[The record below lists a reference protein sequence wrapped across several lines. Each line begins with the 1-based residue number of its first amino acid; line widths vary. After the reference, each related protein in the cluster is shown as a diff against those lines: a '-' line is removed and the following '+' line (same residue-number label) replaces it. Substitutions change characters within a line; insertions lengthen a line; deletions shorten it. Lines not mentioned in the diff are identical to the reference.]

1 LFQKHGGDKEEA
13 MFYSEDLI
21 EEVRSRNDIVDVINS
36 YVSLKKKG
44 NTYTACC
51 PFHNEKTPS
60 FHVSRDKQL
69 YHCFGCGAAGTV
81 YTFLQQYENYT
92 FPEAV
97 EFLADRAGVVLPK
110 REMTERERM
119 EADYNSALREINK
132 MAAGYF
138 YYALRMKD
146 GEPARNYLTERGL
159 SEDTIR
165 NFGLGYSRMYRDDL
179 YKYLKQKGY
188 SDELLKDSGLVRFDE
203 KHGAGDV
210 FWNRVMFPIM
220 DLNGK
225 VIGFGGRV
233 MGDGLP
239 KYVNS
244 QETKIYEKRRHLYGF
259 HLARRSKREGY
270 ILCEGYMDVISM
282 HQAGFDNA
290 TASLGTAFTIQQAM
304 LLKRYTDKVYL
315 AYDSDGAGVNAAQK
329 AIPILREVGISARVI
344 NMQPYKDPDEFMK
357 NLGAEEF
364 EKRIAQAESSLMFQ
378 VRIAAGNYN
387 QQDPEGRTQFQ
398 QEVVKLVSVLKDPLE
413 RDNYIEAIANQYFI
427 DKKKLTDSVNRYGK
441 YQMERKQYQ
450 EAVQEETPQDTRK
463 RERLEERKQQ
473 PQRLLLTWLVNYP
486 AQLFPQLREKI
497 TPEDFVDEPYHRL
510 AEQLFEQYET
520 TGAVNPALLIN
531 QYEDMEEQM
540 RVASVLQTTLQIEP
554 SPEDNSLIIT
564 EIVQKVKEESIK
576 NQLAHLQDYS
586 KLQDLISQRGQIPNW
601 NISLECG

>member
-1 LFQKHGGDKEEA
+1 

-531 QYEDMEEQM
+531 QYDDMEEQM

>member
-1 LFQKHGGDKEEA
+1 

-364 EKRIAQAESSLMFQ
+364 EKRIVQAESSLMFQ

-531 QYEDMEEQM
+531 QYDDMEEQM

>member
-1 LFQKHGGDKEEA
+1 

-165 NFGLGYSRMYRDDL
+165 DFGLGYSRMYRDDL

>member
-1 LFQKHGGDKEEA
+1 

-203 KHGAGDV
+203 KHGASDV

-244 QETKIYEKRRHLYGF
+244 QETRIYEKRRHLYGF

-364 EKRIAQAESSLMFQ
+364 EKRIVQAESSLMFQ
-378 VRIAAGNYN
+378 VRIAARNYN

-450 EAVQEETPQDTRK
+450 EAVQEETPQDTRR

>member
-1 LFQKHGGDKEEA
+1 

-450 EAVQEETPQDTRK
+450 EAVQEETPQDTRR

>member
-1 LFQKHGGDKEEA
+1 

-450 EAVQEETPQDTRK
+450 EAVQEETPQDTRR

-531 QYEDMEEQM
+531 QYEDREEQM

>member
-1 LFQKHGGDKEEA
+1 

-119 EADYNSALREINK
+119 EADYNSTLREINK

-304 LLKRYTDKVYL
+304 LLKRYTNKVYL

>member
-1 LFQKHGGDKEEA
+1 

-364 EKRIAQAESSLMFQ
+364 EKRIVQAESSLMFQ

-450 EAVQEETPQDTRK
+450 EAAQEETPQDTRK

>member
-1 LFQKHGGDKEEA
+1 

-146 GEPARNYLTERGL
+146 GEPARNYLTGRGL

-244 QETKIYEKRRHLYGF
+244 QETRIYEKRRHLYGF

>member
-1 LFQKHGGDKEEA
+1 

-146 GEPARNYLTERGL
+146 GEPARNYLTGRGL

-364 EKRIAQAESSLMFQ
+364 EKRIVQAESSLMFQ

>member
-1 LFQKHGGDKEEA
+1 

-203 KHGAGDV
+203 KHGASDV

-244 QETKIYEKRRHLYGF
+244 QETRIYEKRRHLYGF

-364 EKRIAQAESSLMFQ
+364 EKRIVQAESSLMFQ

-450 EAVQEETPQDTRK
+450 EAVQEETPQDTRR

>member
-1 LFQKHGGDKEEA
+1 

-146 GEPARNYLTERGL
+146 GEPASNYLTERGL

>member
-1 LFQKHGGDKEEA
+1 
-13 MFYSEDLI
+13 
-21 EEVRSRNDIVDVINS
+21 
-36 YVSLKKKG
+36 
-44 NTYTACC
+44 
-51 PFHNEKTPS
+51 
-60 FHVSRDKQL
+60 
-69 YHCFGCGAAGTV
+69 
-81 YTFLQQYENYT
+81 
-92 FPEAV
+92 
-97 EFLADRAGVVLPK
+97 
-110 REMTERERM
+110 MTERERM

-364 EKRIAQAESSLMFQ
+364 EKRIVQAESSLMFQ

>member
-1 LFQKHGGDKEEA
+1 

-146 GEPARNYLTERGL
+146 GEPARNYLTGRGL

-540 RVASVLQTTLQIEP
+540 RVASVLQKTLQIEP

>member
-1 LFQKHGGDKEEA
+1 

-146 GEPARNYLTERGL
+146 AEPARNYLTERGL

-450 EAVQEETPQDTRK
+450 EAVQEETPQDTRR